1 MSLKRVKPA
10 RDGVFGYK
18 TMSGLRWG
26 VEYRDPATC
35 RPKRR
40 RGFPSKELALKF
52 QEQVER
58 QLLGLDPKKS
68 DVLVEDAVR
77 QFIEDKLRAGRTV
90 RSYYH
95 LVIANKRGTLPGLWT
110 KAFGKRRIAD
120 ITSEHIDSV
129 LREAARSRRWAN
141 ATQNRATCQLSAL
154 FSYARRR
161 RWVREHPMEHGQV
174 AKLPENNAR
183 TRWLRVHELEA
194 ILEKSPAWLA
204 DTVRFAA
211 STGMRLGEVCGLRR
225 ANYQVDQRRRPF
237 LITEKTK
244 NGESLAW
251 PLEGWPREHVE
262 ARVKATKFPGERL
275 FSGPKGGNPYK
286 SIHRFFP
293 KAVKA
298 AGLVYGTKHKDGVTF
313 HSLRHTMASL
323 ALNHGVPESTVQRMG
338 NWKTRTMVARY
349 AHLADDSLRDAA
361 ATVAGVIDLGEKRR
375 EIDEDLRTIPVP

>member
-1 MSLKRVKPA
+1 LKRAKLA
-10 RDGVFGYK
+10 RGGVFGYK
-18 TMSGLRWG
+18 TREGIRWG
-26 VEYRDPATC
+26 VDYRDPATHK
-35 RPKRR
+35 PKRR
-40 RGFPSKELALKF
+40 RGFSAKELALRFKD
-52 QEQVER
+52 QVER
-58 QLLGLDPKKS
+58 QLLGLDTKKS
-68 DVLVEDAVR
+68 EVLVEDAVG
-77 QFIEDKLRAGRTV
+77 QFVEDKVKAGRTI

-95 LVIANKRGTLPGLWT
+95 LVVSSKRGLVPGFWT
-110 KAFGKRRIAD
+110 KAFGKRRLAD

-129 LREAARSRRWAN
+129 LREAARRRHWAN
-141 ATQNRATCQLSAL
+141 STQNRAACQLAAL

-194 ILEKSPAWLA
+194 ILEQSPAWLA

-211 STGMRLGEVCGLRR
+211 STGMRLGEVCSLRR
-225 ANYQVDQRRRPF
+225 ANYQEDERGRSFV
-237 LITEKTK
+237 ITEKTK

-251 PLEGWPREHVE
+251 PLEGWPRQHVE
-262 ARVKATKFPGERL
+262 ARVQAIKFPGDRL
-275 FSGPKGGNPYK
+275 FPGPKGGNAYT

-293 KAVKA
+293 EAVRA
-298 AGLVYGTKHKDGVTF
+298 AGLVYGAKHRDGVTF

-349 AHLADDSLRDAA
+349 AHLADESLREAA
-361 ATVAGVIDLGEKRR
+361 ATVAEVIDLGARREKR
-375 EIDEDLRTIPVP
+375 DQDLRTIPVP